1 MIAQLIIPPDL
12 REKPRRPVNSNVRL
26 LRDQSP
32 KFIMQNN
39 LNIRGEPIQSVYS
52 SFRQG
57 KFIVNRRYQRKLV
70 WTLVEKQRFIDSLIN
85 EYPVPLFLGVG
96 FEHPTKGTCFEIL
109 DGMQRLEAI
118 TSFIEGEFP
127 VQGAYFDLSIVAETN
142 QLLQSEEI
150 KQKEPRLEF
159 DACKRIL
166 NYPLPI
172 STSLYTSVKN
182 VDETFRRINTGGVR
196 LSRHEVR
203 QAGAIGDFP
212 QLVRKCAI
220 YIRGD
225 ASHTDIVDLEV
236 MRNISLTKDD
246 LSYGLKIRET
256 FWNRCHILTEENILA
271 SRDEELV
278 AHILLH
284 ILLKNDAQTS
294 SRFLDEVYTEGTEPA
309 IKASDAVVKHGASTI
324 QKQFCFVF
332 DELKKTIEEFG
343 GNLAAHLYTDK
354 PQKLHSAYQVL
365 YISFF
370 ELLMNQN
377 RKIQN
382 YKTLANDLKGIASN
396 CMGELN
402 GDGKWLHRHR
412 VQMVKAVCGVIGGNF
427 IQREGMDPTAVSWVE
442 NLECILNQSRTENV
456 CYDFKIGLHSLAGSG
471 ELNNGLLSKIVKTL
485 TAMCNSHAGDNY
497 VVLGVADNET
507 DAHRHQNIYKHFP
520 RKYASFFITGVGAE
534 AEKYHKTLDAYL
546 QKIHQMIEA
555 EPINDETKRAIERHI
570 VSIKYYD
577 KDVIML
583 KLSRSKAPIR
593 YDNKIYIRKITN
605 TDPKPIAQD
614 DEFDFFIEF
623 KEQSNRY
630 PYSNF
635 EGV

>member
-1 MIAQLIIPPDL
+1 ML
-12 REKPRRPVNSNVRL
+12 RKEKL
-26 LRDQSP
+26 
-32 KFIMQNN
+32 MQNN
-39 LNIRGEPIQSVYS
+39 LNIRGESIQSVYS

-96 FEHPTKGTCFEIL
+96 FEHPTRGTCFEIL

-118 TSFIEGEFP
+118 TSFIEGEYP
-127 VQGAYFDLSIVAETN
+127 VKGTYFDLSIVAETN
-142 QLLQSEEI
+142 QLLQSGKI
-150 KQKEPRLEF
+150 KQKNPCLKF
-159 DACKRIL
+159 DDCKKIL

-172 STSLYTSVKN
+172 STSLYTSVHN

-246 LSYGLKIRET
+246 LSYGLKIRDT

-284 ILLKNDAQTS
+284 ILLKNEAQTTS
-294 SRFLDEVYTEGTEPA
+294 KFLDEIYTEGTVA
-309 IKASDAVVKHGASTI
+309 ANKASDAVAKYGSGTI
-324 QKQFCFVF
+324 QKQFCYVF
-332 DELKKTIEEFG
+332 DELKKTIDEFSG
-343 GNLAAHLYTDK
+343 SFATHLYSDK
-354 PQKLHSAYQVL
+354 PQRLHNAYQVL
-365 YISFF
+365 FISFF
-370 ELLMNQN
+370 DLLMNKN

-382 YKTLANDLKGIASN
+382 YKTLANNLKGIASN
-396 CMGELN
+396 CMGELSR
-402 GDGKWLHRHR
+402 DSKWLHGHR
-412 VQMVKAVCGVIGGNF
+412 LQMVKAVCGVIVGDF
-427 IQREGMDPTAVSWVE
+427 IQREGMDPTAISWVE

-456 CYDFKIGLHSLAGSG
+456 CYDFKIGLHTLSGSG
-471 ELNNGLLSKIVKTL
+471 QLNNELLSKIVKTL
-485 TAMCNSHAGDNY
+485 TAMCNSHTGDNY
-497 VVLGVADNET
+497 VILGVADNKN
-507 DAHRHQNIYKHFP
+507 DAERHESVYKTSP
-520 RKYASFFITGVGAE
+520 KNYDSFFITGIGAE
-534 AEKYHKTLDAYL
+534 AEKHHKTIDAYL
-546 QKIHQMIEA
+546 QKMHQLIEA
-555 EPINDETKRAIERHI
+555 EPIHEETKRAIERNI

-577 KDVIML
+577 KDVVML
-583 KLSRSKAPIR
+583 KLSRGQKPIR
-593 YDNKIYIRKITN
+593 YDNKIYIRKLAN
-605 TDPKPIAQD
+605 TDPNPIDQD
-614 DEFDFFIEF
+614 DEYDFFNEF
-623 KEQSNRY
+623 KEQSSRY
-630 PYSNF
+630 PYM
-635 EGV
+635 